1 MTSMRAVVVQQQAP
15 GRLALGEAERPAPL
29 PSEALVRVAAISLN
43 RGEVRT
49 AQTAVDGWR
58 PGWDFAGT
66 VDQAA
71 ADGTGP
77 RAGARVVGL
86 LPSGAWAEYVAA
98 STSAIAELPAEVSF
112 AQASTLPVAG
122 LTALYAL
129 GKGDNLIEKTVLITG
144 ASGGVGHL
152 AIQLARLAGA
162 RVIGLVHQPAH
173 AEIARQAGA
182 HAVVVGEGAGAAASH
197 GPFHLV
203 LDSLGGASLGEAMGL
218 LEPWGTCVS
227 FGPSAGAQS
236 TFDVPR
242 FYRTGGATLY
252 GFFLFPELARE
263 PASRG
268 LARLLRLVA
277 AGSLRPEIAV
287 QKSWTEV
294 GQVAQQ
300 LLDRRYT
307 GKAVLDVSS

>member
-1 MTSMRAVVVQQQAP
+1 MPSMRAVVVRAQAP
-15 GRLALGEAERPAPL
+15 ARLALGEVERPTPL

-49 AQTAVDGWR
+49 SQTAAEGWR

-66 VDQAA
+66 VERAA
-71 ADGTGP
+71 ADGSGP
-77 RAGARVVGL
+77 KEGARVVGL
-86 LPSGAWAEYVAA
+86 LPAGAWAEYVAA
-98 STSAIAELPAEVSF
+98 PTNALAELPAEVSF

-129 GKGDNLIEKTVLITG
+129 GKGGSLIERTVLITG

-152 AIQLARLAGA
+152 AIQLAREAGA
-162 RVIGLVHQPAH
+162 RVIGLVRQPAH

-182 HAVVVGEGAGAAASH
+182 HEVVVGDGAGAAASH

-203 LDSLGGASLGEAMGL
+203 LDSLGGASLGGAMGL
-218 LEPWGTCVS
+218 LAPWGTCVS
-227 FGPSAGAQS
+227 FGPSAGAQT

-252 GFFLFPELARE
+252 GFFLFPELTRE
-263 PASRG
+263 PASQG
-268 LARLLRLVA
+268 LARLLKLVA
-277 AGSLRPEIAV
+277 AGRLRPEIAV
-287 QKSWTEV
+287 EQPWTDV

-300 LLDRRYT
+300 LLNRTYV
-307 GKAVLDVSS
+307 GKAVLRVSG